1 LPLRAILLDHD
12 GTLVD
17 SEPVHY
23 LVWADVLWRYG
34 FDLSEEQ
41 YRARYAGVPTLAN
54 AVDLVQRFGVAED
67 PVALAEAKNTATR
80 EHLSRCPFAL
90 LPGVLDAIDAFAHLG
105 LQLAVVTGA
114 SAFGVNSTLRAHG
127 LASRFAAVVSGDDVR
142 CSKPAPDCYLLAL
155 ERLGVRAGECIA
167 IEDTEP
173 GIAAATAAGIRCLAV
188 PTAMSRH
195 HDFSRAEVVL
205 ASMADAVAFVRRL
218 CEHERRR

>member
-1 LPLRAILLDHD
+1 
-12 GTLVD
+12 
-17 SEPVHY
+17 
-23 LVWADVLWRYG
+23 
-34 FDLSEEQ
+34 
-41 YRARYAGVPTLAN
+41 
-54 AVDLVQRFGVAED
+54 
-67 PVALAEAKNTATR
+67 
-80 EHLSRCPFAL
+80 
-90 LPGVLDAIDAFAHLG
+90 
-105 LQLAVVTGA
+105 
-114 SAFGVNSTLRAHG
+114 
-127 LASRFAAVVSGDDVR
+127 VS
-142 CSKPAPDCYLLAL
+142 